1 MAAITRIEVANFLSD
16 GYEPGKEWMP
26 LYRGETL
33 RLAGVN
39 GFGSST
45 AIQIENAGGKTSLTE
60 ACLFLLTRNGR
71 MKTRVAARVAPPET
85 SWTHIRIEFAERNS
99 IGQRHKAVPRL
110 RVVTQRDRVHRCG
123 ECSIIRNTARGRDC
137 AHLDAAGSGAKHE
150 QAAAFLVKGQATEGA
165 RKAGQFDAA
174 DEITEQGEFH
184 H

>member
-85 SWTHIRIEFAERNS
+85 SWTHIRIEFAERPVEDDPAQRNLIVIDQQDVAGVPYV
-99 IGQRHKAVPRL
+99 IGMVSSRGKDSLFYRYQGVLEDAPCFSSSA
-110 RVVTQRDRVHRCG
+110 TA
-123 ECSIIRNTARGRDC
+123 SRN
-137 AHLDAAGSGAKHE
+137 
-150 QAAAFLVKGQATEGA
+150 
-165 RKAGQFDAA
+165 
-174 DEITEQGEFH
+174 
-184 H
+184 